1 MIKPLQTV
9 VAVAAA
15 AAIFAPA
22 ALAVDIRANDVRAND
37 VRARIAPRVDV
48 RVDIRHVRHASRTHP
63 NGSSWS

>member
-22 ALAVDIRANDVRAND
+22 ALAVDVRSD
-37 VRARIAPRVDV
+37 VRARAVPRMDVKVDV
-48 RVDIRHVRHASRTHP
+48 KTVDVKVDVKHASRIHHR
-63 NGSSWS
+63 GY